1 MMSLEHRL
9 LVSFLKLHT
18 TPDELRSMVATRRP
32 PAIGLFMPPAMDI
45 LIVPHLCHPC
55 IDLLKVEVVTESESD
70 ESELQ
75 IHTRYVALE
84 ELV

>member
-1 MMSLEHRL
+1 MSLEHRL

-18 TPDELRSMVATRRP
+18 TPVELRTMVTFGRP
-32 PAIGLFMPPAMDI
+32 PAIGLFMPPDMDI

-55 IDLLKVEVVTESESD
+55 IDLLKIELVTENDSN

-84 ELV
+84 ELL